1 LPSPFWK
8 SETPPCDQ
16 AASHSFNGRHQI
28 GAAPDRIGEGAGIE
42 AGLGVRI
49 RIAMHHSLYTG
60 WPRFGRIPSTKA

>member
-1 LPSPFWK
+1 MA
-8 SETPPCDQ
+8 D
-16 AASHSFNGRHQI
+16 RHQI